1 MTSHTAKLTP
11 EQAETLRGILT
22 KREFDASDVPHAVY
36 SFKRPGLSVTWYE
49 SGKLLAQGKGTREF
63 VEFTL
68 EPKVLGQAI
77 LGYELEMQPEQLE
90 PRLGVDES
98 GKGDFFG
105 PLVVAGV
112 YVNEPISRALHELGV
127 KDSKAISS
135 DKKIANL
142 AKGIRESPGCIHSVV
157 PIGNATYNRLHQKMR
172 NVNKI
177 LAWGHARVIE
187 NLLGQ
192 RHRMEPPPLRAVS
205 DQFARNKATVKSA
218 LMEEGRQLELVQM
231 HKAESDIAVAAASI
245 LARAAFVERL
255 AALAREFGL
264 ELPKGASSRV
274 DAAGVEFLK
283 RHGMKKLGQAAKL
296 HFRTT
301 QKVLTQLGPLNG

>member
-11 EQAETLRGILT
+11 GQAETLRGILA
-22 KREFDASDVPHAVY
+22 KRDFESAAVPHAVY

-63 VEFTL
+63 IEFTL
-68 EPKVLGQAI
+68 EPEVLGQAAFADA
-77 LGYELEMQPEQLE
+77 LDAQPEQLE
-90 PRLGVDES
+90 PRIGVDES

-112 YVNEPISRALHELGV
+112 YVNEPVARALDSLGV
-127 KDSKAISS
+127 KDSKAITS
-135 DKKIANL
+135 DKKIAAL
-142 AKGIRESPGCIHSVV
+142 AKGIRGTPGCVYSVV
-157 PIGNATYNRLHQKMR
+157 PIGNATYNRLHQSMR

-192 RHRMEPPPLRAVS
+192 RDRMNPAPLRAVS
-205 DQFARNKATVKSA
+205 DQFARSKATVKSA
-218 LMEEGRQLELVQM
+218 LMEHGRQLELVQM

-245 LARAAFVERL
+245 LARAVFVDRL
-255 AALAREFGL
+255 AALGQEFDL

-274 DAAGVEFLK
+274 DAAGTAFLK
-283 RHGMKKLGQAAKL
+283 KHGMAKLGQAAKL

-301 QKVLTQLGPLNG
+301 QKIQPQLGQAE

>member
-1 MTSHTAKLTP
+1 MTSHTAKLSP
-11 EQAETLRGILT
+11 EQAEMLRGILA
-22 KREFDASDVPHAVY
+22 KRDFDTADVPHALY
-36 SFKRPGLSVTWYE
+36 SFKRPGLTGTWYE

-68 EPKVLGQAI
+68 EPEVLGQAT
-77 LGYELEMQPEQLE
+77 LGYELETQPEQLE

-112 YVNEPISRALHELGV
+112 YVNEPVARTLHELGV
-127 KDSKAISS
+127 KDSKTITT
-135 DKKIANL
+135 DKKIATL
-142 AKGIRESPGCIHSVV
+142 AKGIREIPGCVHSVV
-157 PIGNATYNRLHQKMR
+157 PIGNATYNRLHQTKR
-172 NVNKI
+172 NVNQI

-192 RHRMEPPPLRAVS
+192 RHRMEPPPQRAVS

-231 HKAESDIAVAAASI
+231 HKAESDIAVAAASL
-245 LARAAFVERL
+245 LARAQIALVHRL
-255 AALAREFGL
+255 GNNATL
-264 ELPKGASSRV
+264 
-274 DAAGVEFLK
+274 
-283 RHGMKKLGQAAKL
+283 
-296 HFRTT
+296 
-301 QKVLTQLGPLNG
+301 

>member
-11 EQAETLRGILT
+11 GQAETLRGILA
-22 KREFDASDVPHAVY
+22 KRDFESAEVPHAVFSY
-36 SFKRPGLSVTWYE
+36 KRPKLAVTWYK
-49 SGKLLAQGKGTREF
+49 SGKLLIQGKGTQEF
-63 VEFTL
+63 IEFTL
-68 EPKVLGQAI
+68 EPEVLGQAT
-77 LGYELEMQPEQLE
+77 LGYELETQPEQLE
-90 PRLGVDES
+90 PRIGVDES

-112 YVNEPISRALHELGV
+112 YVNEPVARGLDNLGV
-127 KDSKAISS
+127 KDSKAITS
-135 DKKIANL
+135 DKKIAAL
-142 AKGIRESPGCIHSVV
+142 AKGIRGTPGCVYSVV
-157 PIGNATYNRLHQKMR
+157 PIGNATYNRLHQSMR

-192 RHRMEPPPLRAVS
+192 RDRMNPAPLRAVS
-205 DQFARNKATVKSA
+205 DQFARSKATVKSA
-218 LMEEGRQLELVQM
+218 LMEHGRQLELVQM

-245 LARAAFVERL
+245 LARAVFVDRL
-255 AALAREFGL
+255 AALGQEFDL

-274 DAAGVEFLK
+274 DAAGTAFLK
-283 RHGMKKLGQAAKL
+283 KHGMAKLGQAAKL

-301 QKVLTQLGPLNG
+301 QKIQPQLGQAE

>member
-1 MTSHTAKLTP
+1 MNSHTAKLSP
-11 EQAETLRGILT
+11 EQAEALRGILA
-22 KREFDASDVPHAVY
+22 KRDFEPAEVPHAVFSY
-36 SFKRPGLSVTWYE
+36 KRPSLKVTWYN
-49 SGKLLAQGKGTREF
+49 SGKLLVQGKGTKEF
-63 VEFTL
+63 IEFTL
-68 EPKVLGQAI
+68 EPEVLVEAAFGGI
-77 LGYELEMQPEQLE
+77 LDAQPEQLE
-90 PRLGVDES
+90 PRIGVDES

-112 YVNEPISRALHELGV
+112 YINESIARTLDKLGI
-127 KDSKAISS
+127 KDSKAIKS
-135 DKKIANL
+135 DKKIKKL
-142 AKGIRESPGCIHSVV
+142 AEGIRDIPGCVHSVV
-157 PIGNATYNRLHQKMR
+157 PIGNASYNRLHQQMR

-192 RHRMEPPPLRAVS
+192 RHRMEPPPLRAIS
-205 DQFARNKATVKSA
+205 DQFARNKATVKNA

-245 LARAAFVERL
+245 LARAMFVERL
-255 AALAREFGL
+255 AALGREFDL

-274 DAAGVEFLK
+274 DAAGADFLK
-283 RHGMKKLGQAAKL
+283 RHGMNKLGQAAKL

-301 QKVLTQLGPLNG
+301 QKIQAK

>member
-1 MTSHTAKLTP
+1 MTSHTAKLSP

-22 KREFDASDVPHAVY
+22 KRDFDTADVPHALY
-36 SFKRPGLSVTWYE
+36 SFKRPGLTVTWYE

-68 EPKVLGQAI
+68 EPEVLGQAT
-77 LGYELEMQPEQLE
+77 LGYELETQPEQLE

-112 YVNEPISRALHELGV
+112 YVNEPIARALHELGV
-127 KDSKAISS
+127 KDSKTITT
-135 DKKIANL
+135 DKKIATL
-142 AKGIRESPGCIHSVV
+142 AKGIRETPGCVHSVV
-157 PIGNATYNRLHQKMR
+157 PIGNATYNRLHQTMR

-192 RHRMEPPPLRAVS
+192 RHRMEPPPLRAIS

-245 LARAAFVERL
+245 LARAVFVERL
-255 AALAREFGL
+255 ATLGREFDL
-264 ELPKGASSRV
+264 ELPKGASSKV
-274 DAAGVEFLK
+274 DAAGAEFLK
-283 RHGMKKLGQAAKL
+283 KHGMNKLGKVAKL

-301 QKVLTQLGPLNG
+301 QKIQAEPSQAE

>member
-11 EQAETLRGILT
+11 GQAETLRGILA
-22 KREFDASDVPHAVY
+22 KRDFESAAVPHAVY

-63 VEFTL
+63 IEFTL
-68 EPKVLGQAI
+68 EPEVLGQAAFADA
-77 LGYELEMQPEQLE
+77 LDAQPEQLE
-90 PRLGVDES
+90 PRIGVDES

-112 YVNEPISRALHELGV
+112 YVNEPVARGLDNLGV
-127 KDSKAISS
+127 KDSKAITS
-135 DKKIANL
+135 DKKIAAL
-142 AKGIRESPGCIHSVV
+142 AKGIRGTPGCVYSVV
-157 PIGNATYNRLHQKMR
+157 PIGNATYNRLHQSMR

-192 RHRMEPPPLRAVS
+192 RDRMNPAPLRAVS
-205 DQFARNKATVKSA
+205 DQFARSKATVKSA
-218 LMEEGRQLELVQM
+218 LMEHGRQLELVQM

-245 LARAAFVERL
+245 LARAVFVDRL
-255 AALAREFGL
+255 AALGQEFDL

-274 DAAGVEFLK
+274 DAAGTAFLK
-283 RHGMKKLGQAAKL
+283 KHGMAKLGQAAKL

-301 QKVLTQLGPLNG
+301 QKIQPQLGQAE

>member
-11 EQAETLRGILT
+11 EQAETLRGILA
-22 KREFDASDVPHAVY
+22 KRDFESAEVPHAVFSY
-36 SFKRPGLSVTWYE
+36 KRPKLAVTWYK
-49 SGKLLAQGKGTREF
+49 SGKLLIQGKGTREF

-68 EPKVLGQAI
+68 EPEVLGQAAFADA
-77 LGYELEMQPEQLE
+77 LDAQPEQLE
-90 PRLGVDES
+90 PRIGVDES

-112 YVNEPISRALHELGV
+112 YVNEPVARALDSLGV
-127 KDSKAISS
+127 KDSKAITS
-135 DKKIANL
+135 DKKIAAL
-142 AKGIRESPGCIHSVV
+142 AKGIRGTPGCVYSVV
-157 PIGNATYNRLHQKMR
+157 PIGNASYNRLYQKMR

-192 RHRMEPPPLRAVS
+192 RYRMEPPPLRAIS
-205 DQFARNKATVKSA
+205 DQFARSKATIQSA
-218 LMEEGRQLELVQM
+218 LMEEGRQLKLVQM

-245 LARAAFVERL
+245 LARDIFVQRL
-255 AALAREFGL
+255 AALGQEFDL
-264 ELPKGASSRV
+264 ELPKGASSKV
-274 DAAGVEFLK
+274 DAAGTAFLK
-283 RHGMKKLGQAAKL
+283 KHSMAKLGQTAKL

-301 QKVLTQLGPLNG
+301 QKIQPQLGQAE

>member
-11 EQAETLRGILT
+11 EQAEALRGILA
-22 KREFDASDVPHAVY
+22 KRDFESAEVPHAVFSY
-36 SFKRPGLSVTWYE
+36 KRPKLAVTWYK
-49 SGKLLAQGKGTREF
+49 SGKLLIQGKGTQEF

-68 EPKVLGQAI
+68 EPEVLGQVVFADT
-77 LGYELEMQPEQLE
+77 LDAQPEQLE

-112 YVNEPISRALHELGV
+112 YVNEPVARALDGLGV
-127 KDSKAISS
+127 KDSKAITS
-135 DKKIANL
+135 DKKIAAL
-142 AKGIRESPGCIHSVV
+142 AKGIRDTPGCVNSVV
-157 PIGNATYNRLHQKMR
+157 PIGNASYNRLHQNMR

-192 RHRMEPPPLRAVS
+192 RDRMNPAPLRAIS
-205 DQFARNKATVKSA
+205 DQFARSKATIQSA

-245 LARAAFVERL
+245 LAREVFVQRL
-255 AALAREFGL
+255 VALGQEFGL
-264 ELPKGASSRV
+264 ELPKGASSKV
-274 DAAGVEFLK
+274 DAAGAAFLK
-283 RHGMKKLGQAAKL
+283 KHGMNKLGQAAKL

-301 QKVLTQLGPLNG
+301 QKIQAGLL